1 MLKTERCTILFL
13 KPEIRINWQEH
24 KMFTVFS
31 YAKMCVSVW
40 EKSWKLNKML
50 TPVMLHL
57 TRVSDYWFFKMYQ
70 SLQALQFFDL
80 FQQSIMSVAFNCIA
94 S

>member
-1 MLKTERCTILFL
+1 
-13 KPEIRINWQEH
+13 
-24 KMFTVFS
+24 
-31 YAKMCVSVW
+31 
-40 EKSWKLNKML
+40 ML
-50 TPVMLHL
+50 TPAMLHL
-57 TRVSDYWFFKMYQ
+57 IRVSDYWFFKMYQ